1 MSTAKSDLIHAYV
14 ASFASVYGEYLL
26 LTCHRQLH
34 FLAYEPDRTH
44 AIVSLIYSHEDAI
57 FTLQRNLFRVNIGQF
72 RARRPYMFRA
82 LRSNGEKREIIV
94 FFFFFCNNVSAM
106 YEQKSEIKTA
116 YVGKEK
122 ERKKRDSAQMHE

>member
-34 FLAYEPDRTH
+34 FLVYEPDRTH

-72 RARRPYMFRA
+72 RARRPYTFRA

-94 FFFFFCNNVSAM
+94 FCNNVSAM
-106 YEQKSEIKTA
+106 YEQKSEMKTA

-122 ERKKRDSAQMHE
+122 ERKKRVDRDNIRMHE